1 MILASNN
8 AHKLEEFRAIFAD
21 MGIEIIPQ
29 SVAGCH
35 FEVDETGET
44 FEENAY
50 LKAITVTRAT
60 GQAAIADD
68 PGLEVDALAGHDGGV
83 DVVVPQHL
91 LRLVADQR
99 ERIRLQPS
107 AGQDDRPALDAV
119 ELHDELDRVGD
130 DGQVLLFLQLFCQIQ
145 RRRAVVE
152 HQVVAVLDEAAG
164 QRGDLGFGLHVGLV
178 ADGVGQ
184 IRLRAV
190 AEDRAAVGLGRVALF
205 FQLVQVA
212 ADRLLRDVIILGK
225 IADEHTL
232 LGAELVQNFIFPL
245 DSQHV

>member
-1 MILASNN
+1 M
-8 AHKLEEFRAIFAD
+8 
-21 MGIEIIPQ
+21 
-29 SVAGCH
+29 
-35 FEVDETGET
+35 
-44 FEENAY
+44 
-50 LKAITVTRAT
+50 
-60 GQAAIADD
+60 
-68 PGLEVDALAGHDGGV
+68 
-83 DVVVPQHL
+83 
-91 LRLVADQR
+91 
-99 ERIRLQPS
+99 
-107 AGQDDRPALDAV
+107 
-119 ELHDELDRVGD
+119 
-130 DGQVLLFLQLFCQIQ
+130 
-145 RRRAVVE
+145 
-152 HQVVAVLDEAAG
+152 VAVLDEAAG
-164 QRGDLGFGLHVGLV
+164 QRGDLVFGVHVGLV

>member
-1 MILASNN
+1 M
-8 AHKLEEFRAIFAD
+8 
-21 MGIEIIPQ
+21 
-29 SVAGCH
+29 
-35 FEVDETGET
+35 
-44 FEENAY
+44 
-50 LKAITVTRAT
+50 TVRFFF
-60 GQAAIADD
+60 
-68 PGLEVDALAGHDGGV
+68 
-83 DVVVPQHL
+83 
-91 LRLVADQR
+91 
-99 ERIRLQPS
+99 S
-107 AGQDDRPALDAV
+107 
-119 ELHDELDRVGD
+119 
-130 DGQVLLFLQLFCQIQ
+130 FSFFCQIQ

-164 QRGDLGFGLHVGLV
+164 QRGDLVFGLHVGLV

>member
-1 MILASNN
+1 
-8 AHKLEEFRAIFAD
+8 
-21 MGIEIIPQ
+21 MG
-29 SVAGCH
+29 
-35 FEVDETGET
+35 
-44 FEENAY
+44 
-50 LKAITVTRAT
+50 LTVV
-60 GQAAIADD
+60 G
-68 PGLEVDALAGHDGGV
+68 GGGV
-83 DVVVPQHL
+83 VVGAGLVGVERVVV
-91 LRLVADQR
+91 
-99 ERIRLQPS
+99 
-107 AGQDDRPALDAV
+107 V
-119 ELHDELDRVGD
+119 EGVGD
-130 DGQVLLFLQLFCQIQ
+130 DGQVLLFLQLFRQIQ

-164 QRGDLGFGLHVGLV
+164 QRGDLVFGLHVGLV